1 MKSIKELRRI
11 KLVEICLVSALLYIS
26 SGANACMLFDD
37 FPDYISFTGDLEI
50 SKTGEVVVDKKGNAY
65 VNVTTLQNR
74 VNLWKFSSDG
84 DLISTTDICTG
95 DAYGLTMDNKENIYI
110 AVTGEDRGVYRLDR
124 RGNVTLLPGTDQI
137 VAANALTFDQRGNLY
152 VTESL
157 SGAPGDYG
165 QGGIWRIP
173 NRGEAELVLRDD
185 LLTGTGAVLGFPM
198 GANGIAC
205 YRGNL
210 YVANSDKGLIVKIPI
225 KRNGELGQPEIWKV
239 LEAIPEALPPLAGF
253 PIMGDGI
260 KIDEFGNIFI
270 AVVSKCAVIKINAK
284 DLTQETIAV
293 LGSDTTDPLYAP
305 LSTPNSVAFYP
316 GMGLRKGLLVTNV
329 GMIPGL
335 GPGKGLVKIEIEVP
349 GYPFHRVFRGWNMI
363 HPRYWGMW
371 FHRWFPD

>member
-11 KLVEICLVSALLYIS
+11 KVIEMCMVAALLYIS
-26 SGANACMLFDD
+26 SGAFACELFDD
-37 FPDYISFTGDLEI
+37 FPDFISFTGGLAID
-50 SKTGEVVVDKKGNAY
+50 KTGEVVVDTKGNVY
-65 VNVTTLQNR
+65 VNVTVEGR
-74 VNLWKFSSDG
+74 VNLWQFSSDG

-95 DAYGLTMDNKENIYI
+95 DAYGLTMDNKGNIYI
-110 AVTGEDRGVYRLDR
+110 AVTGEDQGVYRVDR
-124 RGNVTLLPGTDQI
+124 RGNVVLLPGTDQI

-173 NRGEAELVLRDD
+173 QRGEAELVLRDD

-198 GANGIAC
+198 GANGIAY

-225 KRNGELGQPEIWKV
+225 KRNGELGQPGIWKV
-239 LEAIPEALPPLAGF
+239 LEAIPEALPPLAAF

-260 KIDEFGNIFI
+260 KIDEFGNIYI
-270 AVVSKCAVIKINAK
+270 AVVSKCAVIRITAR

-335 GPGKGLVKIEIEVP
+335 GPGKGLVKIEIDAP
-349 GYPFHRVFRGWNMI
+349 GYPCHRVFRGWNLI
-363 HPRYWGMW
+363 HPHYWGKW
-371 FHRWFPD
+371 FKIWFPD